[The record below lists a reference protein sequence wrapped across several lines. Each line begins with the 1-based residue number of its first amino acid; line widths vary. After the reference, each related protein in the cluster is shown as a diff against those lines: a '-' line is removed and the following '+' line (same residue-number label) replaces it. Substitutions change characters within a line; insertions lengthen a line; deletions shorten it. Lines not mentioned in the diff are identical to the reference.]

1 MQRRRLEHLLT
12 DGSQA
17 EGDGINK
24 SDILTLFD
32 YNYWANARV
41 LNAAARLTPGQFT
54 APAGLSHGSL
64 RGALVH
70 ILGAEMVWRLRC
82 AEGISPSALPDEEDF
97 PSAEA
102 LRERWLYEEQKMRAY
117 LNSLSDEAF
126 NQTVQYKTTK
136 GVPFENVLWNLLA
149 HVVNHGTQ
157 FRAEAG
163 IALTAYGQSPGDL
176 DLLLYFRE
184 KTA

>member
-1 MQRRRLEHLLT
+1 M
-12 DGSQA
+12 
-17 EGDGINK
+17 NK
-24 SDILTLFD
+24 NDILTLFN

-41 LNAAARLTPGQFT
+41 LNAAARLTPDQFT

-70 ILGAEMVWRLRC
+70 ILGAETVWRLRC
-82 AEGISPSALPDEEDF
+82 AEGISRSALPDDNHFSTVEV
-97 PSAEA
+97 
-102 LRERWLYEEQKMRAY
+102 LRERWLDDEQKMRAY
-117 LNSLSDEAF
+117 LNSLSDEAL
-126 NQTVQYKTTK
+126 NQTVQYRTTK

>member
-1 MQRRRLEHLLT
+1 M
-12 DGSQA
+12 
-17 EGDGINK
+17 NK
-24 SDILTLFD
+24 NDILTLYD

-41 LNAAARLTPGQFT
+41 LNAAAKLTLDQFT
-54 APAGLSHGSL
+54 APVGLSHGSV

-70 ILGAEMVWRLRC
+70 ILGAEMVWRSRC
-82 AEGISPSALPDEEDF
+82 AEGLSPSALPDEAGF
-97 PSAEA
+97 PTQDM
-102 LRERWLYEEQKMRAY
+102 LRELWRDEEQKMRAY
-117 LNSLSDEAF
+117 LNSLSDEALH
-126 NQTVQYKTTK
+126 QTVQYKTTK

-184 KTA
+184 KTP